1 MAALAAAV
9 VVCLLALATGIAAA
23 HDFEQ
28 PDRVLVSTTGDNSE
42 LVTALEIG
50 SQSEGEGT
58 VAMSLPPER
67 LPTLADGDRLV
78 ASAEVQV
85 TTDCR
90 VKDPRCVGAPYDYN
104 PKVASQLILAPGPDV
119 AGGAQT
125 APVSPPRE
133 RNCVQRLPHRHHHC
147 VVTYPGSAFDVSG
160 GGPPCMAVGC
170 HLNLVMRA
178 HHPDAGLADRLI
190 VGEDEPDGSI
200 VQDKGRLNAVRLR
213 PVVEGPEPSG
223 QVRRFTS
230 DVALVET
237 LPVGP
242 TLNQSRTVVFSRR
255 LARPRAGEQLAV
267 DARVRTDIAAL
278 GYRVL
283 VNSLVIVT
291 TGRSRTR
298 VTDRA
303 KELVDLKGELTE
315 SNGFNCTLPDT
326 PCATR
331 KAGVGRIIEDALDD
345 DGEPIPL
352 FVNLVVRTKAL
363 GAEAQPEDVLALGAG
378 RMIVTRYP
386 AGRSG

>member
-1 MAALAAAV
+1 MAAIGAAV
-9 VVCLLALATGIAAA
+9 VVGTLALVTGIAAA

-28 PDRVLVSTTGDNSE
+28 PDRVLVSTTGDDSE
-42 LVTALEIG
+42 LVTALEIDD
-50 SQSEGEGT
+50 QSEGEGT
-58 VAMSLPPER
+58 VVMSLPPER
-67 LPTLADGDRLV
+67 LPTLADGDRLI

-90 VKDPRCVGAPYDYN
+90 ASDPRCVGAPYGYS

-119 AGGAQT
+119 AGGPET
-125 APVSPPRE
+125 AAFSAPKQRK
-133 RNCVQRLPHRHHHC
+133 CVQQLPHRQHHC
-147 VVTYPGSAFDVSG
+147 VVTYQGLAIDVAG

-178 HHPDAGLADRLI
+178 HHPDAGPDDRLI

-213 PVVEGPEPSG
+213 PVVEGPEPPE
-223 QVRRFTS
+223 QVKTFTI
-230 DVALVET
+230 DVPEVEA

-242 TLNQSRTVVFSRR
+242 TLNESRTVVFSRR
-255 LARPRAGEQLAV
+255 LARPRAGQQLSV
-267 DARVRTDIAAL
+267 DARVRSDISAL

-291 TGRSRTR
+291 TGRNRTR
-298 VTDRA
+298 VSDRA
-303 KELVDLKGELTE
+303 KELVDLKGELAE
-315 SNGFNCTLPDT
+315 SNGFNCTLADT

-331 KAGVGRIIEDALDD
+331 KAGVGRIIADALDD

-363 GAEAQPEDVLALGAG
+363 GVEARPDDEVALGAG

-386 AGRSG
+386 ESRSG